1 MTAQVRPQYS
11 AWQDT
16 MIEAMRAE
24 LDWAPMT
31 FPSWTAYEHARPLLP
46 GETYEIIGHF
56 PQHGYILQYRR
67 LLGELTQSNR
77 LPIDQRPEVTVRGS
91 VKAAHLAQL
100 RRLDQR
106 DDPQRMK
113 DYIDR
118 IVQPTYTLPTPQTI
132 RTGSPIPEH
141 SHLYPEYE
149 INPTEPSFEVG
160 ICPNKQPRHIAPP
173 ETGASA
179 SPHQSVQPPQENS
192 SSNRPASTTVSA
204 SKRSPWSSDPQP
216 HSRRPVPMQYYSGPR
231 ASADGAKPQRS
242 PTREN
247 CRGPHL
253 TRPRSVGQPSSE
265 RRPIVRN
272 GVYDGSIVS
281 QQTAAIGPQPPNDF
295 AVTRRTHRSPRFLST
310 TTPEPCSTPSSM

>member
-160 ICPNKQPRHIAPP
+160 TLP
-173 ETGASA
+173 EQAASA
-179 SPHQSVQPPQENS
+179 YRTAGDWRLRISTPVGTTATGELVFEPPGFNNGERIEEISLVFRPSATLAQTS
-192 SSNRPASTTVSA
+192 SHAVLLRPEGLGRWRQTATLT
-204 SKRSPWSSDPQP
+204 DP
-216 HSRRPVPMQYYSGPR
+216 RELPR
-231 ASADGAKPQRS
+231 AAPDEAPIGRSAQLREASDSSQR
-242 PTREN
+242 R
-247 CRGPHL
+247 L
-253 TRPRSVGQPSSE
+253 
-265 RRPIVRN
+265 RRFDR
-272 GVYDGSIVS
+272 
-281 QQTAAIGPQPPNDF
+281 
-295 AVTRRTHRSPRFLST
+295 
-310 TTPEPCSTPSSM
+310 